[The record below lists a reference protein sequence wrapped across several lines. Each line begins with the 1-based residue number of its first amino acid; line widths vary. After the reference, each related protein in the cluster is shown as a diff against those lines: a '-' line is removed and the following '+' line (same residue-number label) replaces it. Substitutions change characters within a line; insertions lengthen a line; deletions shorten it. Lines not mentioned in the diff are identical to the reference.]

1 MLLEKW
7 FRSEAQQEIRVQL
20 QQASDNVDHLL
31 TKLKCYEDRLTILR
45 DTVKEL
51 TLYIHHH
58 ESPPQQLPMEPI
70 TEIDPTGFNHD
81 HSTNFS
87 RQQEE
92 VSIVL
97 FLPSFSFSRR

>member
-31 TKLKCYEDRLTILR
+31 TKLKSYEDRLTLLR

-51 TLYIHHH
+51 AVYIHHH
-58 ESPPQQLPMEPI
+58 SPSYSLLQQLPMEPM
-70 TEIDPTGFNHD
+70 TEIDPYDTGH
-81 HSTNFS
+81 HSAPST
-87 RQQEE
+87 RHHEE
-92 VSIVL
+92 VLAS
-97 FLPSFSFSRR
+97 SF